1 MDLIYQVTYAALL
14 LGLLVLV
21 IKNYMD
27 GGDDDGLAH

>member
-1 MDLIYQVTYAALL
+1 MELIYNGTYVALL
-14 LGLLVLV
+14 LGLLVLA